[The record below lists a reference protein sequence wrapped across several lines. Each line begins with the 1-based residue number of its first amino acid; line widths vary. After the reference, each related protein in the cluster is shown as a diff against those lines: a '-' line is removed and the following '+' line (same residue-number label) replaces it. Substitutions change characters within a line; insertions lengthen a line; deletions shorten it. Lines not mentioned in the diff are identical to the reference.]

1 MPRFRYIRIDSTGQ
15 HLQGELVAADEQAA
29 RMELQ
34 ALGTIEDLKQID
46 PQHGSERLSRN
57 DSEELAAHLS
67 ELTTSGV
74 PLEEGLR
81 VLGDEIQKF
90 SLFGGGKVRRQFE
103 QLATKLEQGQTLD
116 DAVESQGAPADLVA
130 VIRSGLRTGDAG
142 QALTQYV
149 TYIKSLSSLRGRVT
163 ISFVYPAILFALAT
177 SLFIALMVFIVPDFK
192 DIYYGFGID
201 LPFMT
206 VALVGVSDL
215 VTIYGGWLFIGSAL
229 GVVALMLLSRLFS
242 RSTRR
247 YIQLHIPLF
256 GRILQAIS
264 MARFTHALGFLTENE
279 VPLSESLVLSGES
292 SGDALIMKVT
302 KDWASELEAG
312 QSLRDTIGNIPGLHS
327 ELLQAVQWESDS
339 RFLARALHALGEMYE
354 SRAKIEAARIIAIT
368 EPVIALGT
376 GLVFCFTVI
385 GLFLPLIQLMNDLS

>member
-229 GVVALMLLSRLFS
+229 GVVASMLLSRLFS